1 MVNIV
6 DFEIWGRI
14 AKNYWYQT
22 AILRLYFDDASKPIY
37 SMIVLSIM
45 ISFSACFN
53 RSTYQKLYKDN
64 SLNINISSLGTN
76 IYGSTEFDGICGIL
90 FLAKQ
95 VEMAWKDFV
104 VFV

>member
-1 MVNIV
+1 
-6 DFEIWGRI
+6 
-14 AKNYWYQT
+14 
-22 AILRLYFDDASKPIY
+22 
-37 SMIVLSIM
+37 M

-95 VEMAWKDFV
+95 VEMA
-104 VFV
+104 

>member
-1 MVNIV
+1 
-6 DFEIWGRI
+6 
-14 AKNYWYQT
+14 
-22 AILRLYFDDASKPIY
+22 
-37 SMIVLSIM
+37 MIILSII

-53 RSTYQKLYKDN
+53 KSTYLQLYKDK

-76 IYGSTEFDGICGIL
+76 IYGSTEFDGICGIF